1 MKIASLWAA
10 SAALVVA
17 ACGEGSGGGGEEAN
31 LKRACMKMAADAEA
45 KEFVSDAGVEF
56 DAFCDCL
63 TARIASL
70 PEGDK
75 AEATTALLAV
85 TDEIEG
91 DDADTEAIVR
101 DLRSKGE
108 ADGATEEAIAL
119 AASVDELGDFIGDTV
134 RSLEDG
140 GACPA

>member
-1 MKIASLWAA
+1 MKMARFCAA
-10 SAALVVA
+10 LAALVVT

-31 LKRACMKMAADAEA
+31 LKRACMKMAADPEA
-45 KEFVSDAGVEF
+45 KEYVSDAGVAF

-63 TARIASL
+63 GAQILAL
-70 PEGDK
+70 PEDDR
-75 AEATTALLAV
+75 AEASGALMAV
-85 TDEIEG
+85 TVLIEG

-101 DLRSKGE
+101 DLRNKGE